1 MSKTSPRRPG
11 VRAAGKQLT
20 SASCPWAEL
29 DAGCPRSLVPKPWAQ
44 PCPVPAHLS
53 SLYLCC
59 HPGRCCAFLPL
70 PQDSCPKPQ
79 PRLSSGYSPV
89 LSCPAAPGHFSLHL
103 SCQPLQAPRGHNE
116 VTLKLLFRSPAFPC
130 SSSNHSSNIFFLTAR
145 NSSPFLPA
153 GLLQLL
159 GKERQVTNILTG
171 KSPMF
176 MRCKETQF
184 TGKCIPDVQ
193 PCSTVSDKITLELRC

>member
-1 MSKTSPRRPG
+1 MSP
-11 VRAAGKQLT
+11 
-20 SASCPWAEL
+20 E
-29 DAGCPRSLVPKPWAQ
+29 
-44 PCPVPAHLS
+44 PCPQALGTALPCSSTPLQPLFVLPSWQVLCLPPPA
-53 SLYLCC
+53 
-59 HPGRCCAFLPL
+59 PGFLPQA
-70 PQDSCPKPQ
+70 PAQA
-79 PRLSSGYSPV
+79 V
-89 LSCPAAPGHFSLHL
+89 LWPFPCPAAPGHFSLHL

-193 PCSTVSDKITLELRC
+193 PCYTVSDKITPELRC